1 MKRDIGSSIGHRNI
15 IRNMGMHMDIDSTY
29 YRYWMH
35 MAHRHANPAYAEIV
49 RNLKTQ
55 LKDLREELGE
65 IDDQFPEI
73 QKIIDENW

>member
-1 MKRDIGSSIGHRNI
+1 
-15 IRNMGMHMDIDSTY
+15 
-29 YRYWMH
+29 MH